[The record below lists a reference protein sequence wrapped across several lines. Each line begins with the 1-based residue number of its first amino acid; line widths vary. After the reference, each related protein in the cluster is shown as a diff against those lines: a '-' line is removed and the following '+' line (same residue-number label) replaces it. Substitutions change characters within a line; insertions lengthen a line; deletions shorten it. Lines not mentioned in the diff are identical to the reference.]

1 GEYEGVK
8 IDNTTDAEIDALIE
22 AYRIIQPQE
31 VMIYSI
37 DRKTPAEHLEKV
49 PVEELQRIGA
59 RIEAAGFKVQVNA

>member
-1 GEYEGVK
+1 MQCR
-8 IDNTTDAEIDALIE
+8 D

-49 PVEELQRIGA
+49 SAEELQRIGA